1 MLLSFASLAKVF
13 IQRCSHESCD
23 MLYISQE
30 RGWVGGHGD
39 FSSSAVVVTRKCEAA
54 LKLPISIGNRALQF
68 QFYTYILTDNEKK
81 SYVASYR
88 RHVWLK
94 EKSIN
99 HVEWYT
105 DHFWACL
112 VREIFWVRLLLYFHF
127 YLVIS
132 VQSWTNYAQKIH
144 LIIYS

>member
-1 MLLSFASLAKVF
+1 
-13 IQRCSHESCD
+13 

-68 QFYTYILTDNEKK
+68 QFYIYILTDNEKK

-88 RHVWLK
+88 RHV
-94 EKSIN
+94 
-99 HVEWYT
+99 
-105 DHFWACL
+105 
-112 VREIFWVRLLLYFHF
+112 
-127 YLVIS
+127 
-132 VQSWTNYAQKIH
+132 
-144 LIIYS
+144 